1 MYRNTHLD
9 SDNINM
15 REFGKRKV
23 NKQFIKYK
31 KEFQDKIRNLKSIN
45 PEKY

>member
-9 SDNINM
+9 SDKINM

-23 NKQFIKYK
+23 NKQFIKK
-31 KEFQDKIRNLKSIN
+31 KKKIQDKTRNLKSIN
-45 PEKY
+45 PEEY